1 MELMLVYGLIN
12 SIVLAL
18 IALGFSITFG
28 ISRVANF
35 AHGSFYI
42 LGGMLT
48 WLFLVKA
55 GLPYFVAII
64 AAVLIVGILGALMY
78 RLLLVRLRGLELS
91 EVIST
96 FAIGLVILE
105 FMRSMGVMGFDYRLP
120 PFVPGSIEILGTYVG
135 IQRLIIL
142 GAGILLLVALHFFVH
157 HTKLGLAFRGVAQDD
172 HTAYTVGI
180 NPDRIS
186 MLSLMVGSMICSLA
200 AVLILPL
207 GTISVDAGYEI
218 LLKALAVCIIGGLES
233 TLGVLVASFIL
244 GFAEVFTAMYI
255 SSSLT
260 MVVPLLCMLVILLV
274 RPSGLFGKHKELE
287 ERI

>member
-1 MELMLVYGLIN
+1 MLVYGFINALI
-12 SIVLAL
+12 LAL

-35 AHGSFYI
+35 AHGAFYV
-42 LGGMLT
+42 LGGLLA
-48 WLFLVKA
+48 WLFLIKV

-64 AAVLIVGILGALMY
+64 LSVLIVGIVGALMY
-78 RLLLVRLRGLELS
+78 RLLLARLRGLELS

-96 FAIGLVILE
+96 FAIGLIILE
-105 FMRSMGVMGFDYRLP
+105 LMRSLGVMGFTYRLP
-120 PFVPGSIEILGTYVG
+120 PFVSGSVEVFGTYVG
-135 IQRLIIL
+135 IQRLIIV
-142 GAGILLLVALHFFVH
+142 GAGVLLFGLLYLFVH

-186 MLSLMVGSMICSLA
+186 MLSLMLGSMLCSLA
-200 AVLILPL
+200 AILILPL
-207 GTISVDAGYEI
+207 GTISVDSGYEI

-233 TLGVLVASFIL
+233 TIGVLVAAFIL
-244 GFAEVFTAMYI
+244 GYAEILTAMYI

-260 MVVPLLCMLVILLV
+260 MVVPLMCMLVILLI

>member
-1 MELMLVYGLIN
+1 MLIYGLIN
-12 SIVLAL
+12 SVILAL

-35 AHGSFYI
+35 AYGGFYI
-42 LGGMLT
+42 LGGMLA
-48 WLFLVKA
+48 WFFLVKL
-55 GLPYFVAII
+55 GLPYFVAAIL
-64 AAVLIVGILGALMY
+64 AVVIVGILGAIMY
-78 RLLLVRLRGLELS
+78 RLLLARLRGLELS

-96 FAIGLVILE
+96 FAIGLIILE
-105 FMRSMGVMGFDYRLP
+105 MLRSMGVMGFDYRLP
-120 PFVPGSIEILGTYVG
+120 PFVRGSVEILGTYVG
-135 IQRLIIL
+135 IQRLIIV
-142 GAGILLLVALHFFVH
+142 GAGGVLLLLLYLFVH

-180 NPDRIS
+180 NPERIS
-186 MLSLMVGSMICSLA
+186 MLSLTLGSMVCSLA
-200 AVLILPL
+200 AILILPL
-207 GTISVDAGYEI
+207 GTISVDTGYEI

-233 TLGVLVASFIL
+233 TLGILVASFII
-244 GFAEVFTAMYI
+244 GYAEVFTAMYI

-260 MVVPLLCMLVILLV
+260 MVVPLFCMLVILLI

>member
-1 MELMLVYGLIN
+1 MLVYGFIN
-12 SIVLAL
+12 SIILAL

-35 AHGSFYI
+35 AHGAFYV
-42 LGGMLT
+42 LGGLLA
-48 WLFLVKA
+48 WLFLIKA

-64 AAVLIVGILGALMY
+64 LAVLIVGILGALMY
-78 RLLLVRLRGLELS
+78 KLLLARLRGLELS

-96 FAIGLVILE
+96 FAIGLIILE
-105 FMRSMGVMGFDYRLP
+105 LMRSLGVMGFTYRLP
-120 PFVPGSIEILGTYVG
+120 PFVSGSVEVFGTYVG
-135 IQRLIIL
+135 IQRLIIV
-142 GAGILLLVALHFFVH
+142 GAGVVLFVLLHLFVH

-180 NPDRIS
+180 NPDRMSMFSVILGS
-186 MLSLMVGSMICSLA
+186 MLCSLA
-200 AVLILPL
+200 AILILPL
-207 GTISVDAGYEI
+207 GTISVDSGYDI

-233 TLGVLVASFIL
+233 TLGVLVAAFIL
-244 GFAEVFTAMYI
+244 GYAEIMTAMYI

-260 MVVPLLCMLVILLV
+260 MVVPLLCMLLILLI